1 MSLQWHIFHQ
11 WAKSDKLLV
20 HNYSLGRQAESS
32 GDPVFLDSFWLTSI
46 LEFVVFGDIIG
57 CVALNLSNQLE
68 NTQYCLDVFRHLQIY
83 PR

>member
-1 MSLQWHIFHQ
+1 MSLQWHSFHQ

-20 HNYSLGRQAESS
+20 HNYSSQSQAESS
-32 GDPVFLDSFWLTSI
+32 GDLVFDSFQLTSI